1 MTDRPLEVDDA
12 SLIPRAKSGDDEA
25 FDILF
30 ARFKPMV
37 RSRAASMYIAGSD
50 HEDVVQEGMIGL
62 FKAIRDYRP
71 DRGASFRTFA
81 AQCVTAQITDAVRAA
96 RREKHRPLNDSLS
109 LQGLPDKDGEDPV
122 SLLDLYADRS
132 AEDPERRLISRES
145 ARDIEEFI
153 ENDLSALER
162 SAIRLLL
169 ARCSYRKAASALGRD
184 VKAVDNAVRRARRK
198 FALRFRNVS
207 TLE

>member
-1 MTDRPLEVDDA
+1 MSDRPPEDDDA
-12 SLIPRAKSGDDEA
+12 SLILRAQGGDDEA

-30 ARFKPMV
+30 TRFKPMV

-62 FKAIRDYRP
+62 FKAIRDFRP

-96 RREKHRPLNDSLS
+96 QREKHRPLNDSLS
-109 LQGLPDKDGEDPV
+109 LQGIPDKNGEDPV

-132 AEDPERRLISRES
+132 AEDPERRLISSES
-145 ARDIEEFI
+145 ARDIEKFI
-153 ENDLSALER
+153 ENELSVMER

-169 ARCSYRKAASALGRD
+169 ARCSYRDAAVSLGRD
-184 VKAVDNAVRRARRK
+184 AKAVDNAVRRARRK

-207 TLE
+207 ALE